1 MRRTVG
7 DILSNRY
14 RIDAFLKEGGM
25 GAVYKAWDTTLNI
38 NVAIKENFL
47 SASRE
52 SQHQFQIEAHIL
64 ARLKHAYLPKVT
76 DHFVIPGQGQYLVM
90 EYIKGQSL
98 YEIITTKGP
107 QSLLE
112 MRTWFDQVCQ
122 ALDYLHYQD
131 ISIIHRDIKPHN
143 IVITSQNDAIL
154 VDFGIAKIDPNSR
167 THVGAKGITP
177 GYSPIE
183 QYNQEKT
190 GAYSDVYALG
200 ATVYTVLSGEVPPSA
215 TERYS
220 SQVPLKSLRASNPN
234 IPASV
239 EKVIFKALE
248 NDKRDRYQSVEAFH
262 QEFVE
267 AAYPHESPKQPESPP
282 WRTWAIR
289 VGGMALALILIFVS
303 VLFFTNSNFPNFIG
317 SSNPEIAEMLIEVNN
332 QTIEA
337 GQAHIVDCTESH
349 RIEVKLLDENRAH
362 IPANAYFFN
371 WRFVPSDA
379 NNQDKLASS
388 NYAVIY
394 NPSCEMDNQS
404 VIVEVQK
411 DEETLYTRSVRF
423 DIEQ

>member
-1 MRRTVG
+1 MKLDIG
-7 DILSNRY
+7 DILENRY
-14 RIDAFLKEGGM
+14 RIDLFLKEGGM
-25 GAVYKAWDTTLNI
+25 GAVYKAWDLTLKI

-47 SASRE
+47 SAPRE
-52 SQHQFQIEAHIL
+52 SQYQFQTEAHIL
-64 ARLKHAYLPKVT
+64 AQLKHAYLPKVT
-76 DHFVIPGQGQYLVM
+76 DHFVISGQGQYLVM
-90 EYIKGQSL
+90 EYIEGQSL

-107 QSLLE
+107 QTLSE

-122 ALDYLHYQD
+122 ALSYLHHQD
-131 ISIIHRDIKPHN
+131 IPIIHRDIKPQN
-143 IVITSQNDAIL
+143 IVITSQGDAIL
-154 VDFGIAKIDPNSR
+154 VDFGIAKIDPNSS
-167 THVGAKGITP
+167 THMGAKGITP

-183 QYNQEKT
+183 QYTPEKT
-190 GAYSDVYALG
+190 DAYSDVYALG

-220 SQVPLKSLRASNPN
+220 SQMSLKSLRASNPN
-234 IPASV
+234 ISASI

-248 NDKRDRYQSVEAFH
+248 KDKRDRYQSVDAFH
-262 QEFVE
+262 QAFANV
-267 AAYPHESPKQPESPP
+267 AYSHESSRQKEPP
-282 WRTWAIR
+282 IWRTWGIR

-303 VLFFTNSNFPNFIG
+303 VLFFTNGDLPNFAG
-317 SSNPEIAEMLIEVNN
+317 SSNPEIAEMLIEVDN

-362 IPANAYFFN
+362 IPANVYSFN

-388 NYAVIY
+388 NYALIY

-404 VIVEVQK
+404 VIMEVQREK
-411 DEETLYTRSVRF
+411 ETLYSRSARF
-423 DIEQ
+423 DIED